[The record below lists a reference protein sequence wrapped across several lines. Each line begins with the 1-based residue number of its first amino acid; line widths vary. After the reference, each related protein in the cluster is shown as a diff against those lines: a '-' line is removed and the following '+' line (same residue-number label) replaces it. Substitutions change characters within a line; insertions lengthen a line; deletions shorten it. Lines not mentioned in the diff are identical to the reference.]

1 MNKMQK
7 TITLIILFLTI
18 AGTNKVMAQL
28 DPMGSQYF
36 LNQYLANPAMA
47 GMDEGLTLNGAVRK
61 QYSTIPGA
69 PSTQT
74 LTAGYQMNS
83 RVGWGLNLYND
94 AAGLIRKTRVVGSYA
109 YHLPLSNEN
118 NQLHFGISL
127 GFMNERIGYEN
138 VDGDQGDV
146 VIGRFNERD
155 TYVDGDFGAAYTSKH
170 LSVQAAVPNM
180 KSFFGTDDNNTIDRS
195 TFFTSLSYKWFLGST
210 MASTTVE
217 PKVVYRGVKG
227 HDNLLDAGANLITA
241 NNQLIFTGMYHSS
254 QSATFGMGVNINK
267 ALTILGMY
275 TTETSAMQRYANGN
289 FEVGLKYQVLKNKQ
303 LD

>member
-1 MNKMQK
+1 MNTIQKMAC
-7 TITLIILFLTI
+7 LVLLLTI
-18 AGTNKVMAQL
+18 AGTSKVMAQL

-94 AAGLIRKTRVVGSYA
+94 AAGLIKKTRVVGSYA

-127 GFMNERIGYEN
+127 GFMNERIGYED

-155 TYVDGDFGAAYTSKH
+155 TYIDGDFGAAYTSKH
-170 LSVQAAVPNM
+170 LSIQAAVPNM

-195 TFFTSLSYKWFLGST
+195 TFFTSLSYKWFLGGT
-210 MASTTVE
+210 IATTTLE

-227 HDNLLDAGANLITA
+227 HDNLLDAGANLIMA
-241 NNQLIFTGMYHSS
+241 NNQLIFTAMYHSS

-275 TTETSAMQRYANGN
+275 TTETSAMQGYTNGN
-289 FEVGLKYQVLKNKQ
+289 FEVGLKYQVLKKRQ